1 MPVTDELVHWAEIR
15 RGQYIEFNLVYD
27 RGTMFG
33 LKTPDANIEAIL
45 MPMPLVARWEYK
57 YTPEPGSKEA
67 EVLEVLRNPRE
78 WI

>member
-1 MPVTDELVHWAEIR
+1 
-15 RGQYIEFNLVYD
+15 
-27 RGTMFG
+27 MFG

-57 YTPEPGSKEA
+57 YTPEPGSREA